1 MWFVERFGNCEME
14 WTQESAVGLIELY
27 KRKEIIRG
35 PKYPMHCNKIRKQDA
50 WEELG
55 KEMDRTVD
63 GCKK

>member
-1 MWFVERFGNCEME
+1 ME